1 MGRKSLNRTYEEML
15 DYKRIKANKYYAIH
29 RDEINK
35 KRIEKYNKLKN
46 DSLNKNN
53 P

>member
-15 DYKRIKANKYYAIH
+15 DHKRIKANEYYKLH
-29 RDEINK
+29 REEINK
-35 KRIEKYNKLKN
+35 KRTEKYNKLKN

-53 P
+53 S